1 MLSLFPEWNQNVHV
15 SNGMGDKS
23 FSCVG
28 NLPLD
33 SPKATLSEWISPG
46 GWRSSAVMGDLCWD
60 KEMVVGEAE
69 EAEWGEARKGAS
81 MEETRGNLCLLTSED
96 NIA

>member
-1 MLSLFPEWNQNVHV
+1 
-15 SNGMGDKS
+15 
-23 FSCVG
+23 
-28 NLPLD
+28 
-33 SPKATLSEWISPG
+33 
-46 GWRSSAVMGDLCWD
+46 MGDLCWD